1 MILTNKRTQAQMD
14 YVPTQTKNGNQF
26 YWLGTIFAHNLTRE
40 LQMRTQ
46 PKERTTTP
54 KRAALWAFGK
64 MGTLRK
70 KMIQRVGRIKK
81 PGGVIT
87 LTMGGN
93 QTVKYLIS
101 IFLTRLEATA

>member
-1 MILTNKRTQAQMD
+1 MN
-14 YVPTQTKNGNQF
+14 YVPTKTKNGNQF
-26 YWLGTIFAHNLTRE
+26 YLLATIFADNLTRE

-46 PKERTTTP
+46 PKERATTP
-54 KRAALWAFGK
+54 KRAALWAFEK

-70 KMIQRVGRIKK
+70 KMIQRAGRITK

-93 QTVKYLIS
+93 QAVKDLVS
-101 IFLTRLEATA
+101 TFLTRLEATA